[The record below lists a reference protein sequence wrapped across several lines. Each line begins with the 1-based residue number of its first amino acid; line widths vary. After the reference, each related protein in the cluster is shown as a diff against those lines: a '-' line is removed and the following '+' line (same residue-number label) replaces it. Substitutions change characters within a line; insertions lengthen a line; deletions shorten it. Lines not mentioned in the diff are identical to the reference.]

1 METLSR
7 RQRKRR
13 RAQQRAQ
20 QRAAATQTAH
30 RPHHHPETR
39 LNITPGLHVYLIQK
53 MPHVKDMVETLGS
66 RVPLTTIEE
75 LKTLNE
81 RLAKLVKDTP

>member
-13 RAQQRAQ
+13 RAQ

-53 MPHVKDMVETLGS
+53 MPHVKDMVEALGS
-66 RVPLTTIEE
+66 RVPVTTIEE